1 MTLCHDIG
9 LPSDAAALAADVW
22 EGGIQLAEPLRKKKD
37 GDGALYR
44 RRDEIETL
52 IDQLEELP
60 RDELIERM
68 CIASPT
74 HPHFLPSECVL
85 YFVRK
90 SKSDKSSRQFERMY
104 KALIARVERA
114 ATVPGPFH
122 SMDGK
127 RVITARAAKII
138 DAVVFAFEVKLTHDR
153 NGYYDGLDYF
163 EVNFADSVKKLRLTA
178 GSKVDTEEHRVQP
191 LSYDDEE
198 VISPEVEKAAGSF
211 EPFDSEKFDDPV
223 YRSALHAAIKELPQ
237 EERQVV
243 LLMLKGYQIDSNDHS
258 ANTIK
263 SVIGC
268 TEKTVRNRRDRALA
282 RLRRALE
289 DLG

>member
-1 MTLCHDIG
+1 MA
-9 LPSDAAALAADVW
+9 SNEAALAADV
-22 EGGIQLAEPLRKKKD
+22 GKGIKLAEPLRKRKD

-44 RRDEIETL
+44 RRAEIETL

-60 RDELIERM
+60 SDELVERM

-90 SKSDKSSRQFERMY
+90 SKRDKSSRQFERMY

-114 ATVPGPFH
+114 ATVAGAFH
-122 SMDGK
+122 STDGK

-138 DAVVFAFEVKLTHDR
+138 EAVVFKFEVKLTRDR

-163 EVNFADSVKKLRLTA
+163 EVNFADSVKMLRLTA
-178 GSKVDTEEHRVQP
+178 RSKIDTEENRVQP

-198 VISPEVEKAAGSF
+198 VISPEVEQAAGSF
-211 EPFDSEKFDDPV
+211 EPFDSEKFDTPG
-223 YRSALHAAIKELPQ
+223 YRSALNAAINELPQ
-237 EERQVV
+237 KEREVV
-243 LLMLKGYQIDSNDHS
+243 LLILKEYPIDSNDHN
-258 ANTIK
+258 ATTIK
-263 SVIGC
+263 SVLGC

-282 RLRRALE
+282 RLRSALE
-289 DLG
+289 NLE